1 MEGTE
6 GQSLVRD
13 NRAEMRTQVSVDSTR
28 LGLGQRL
35 GHCLDFLE
43 FLGGAGS
50 LPSGLV
56 SRGRDEKR
64 ACPIC

>member
-1 MEGTE
+1 
-6 GQSLVRD
+6 
-13 NRAEMRTQVSVDSTR
+13 MRTQVSVDSSR

-43 FLGGAGS
+43 FLGRAGS

-56 SRGRDEKR
+56 SRGRDEKPST